1 LDAAAE
7 LVRPDGKR
15 GKGGQH
21 SDAWAYPGAD
31 DLARRAV
38 EHLPSPHRLEQS
50 HSLKGNTM
58 RSTRYVGRI
67 AGSAVAL
74 GTGAWLASVPWLA
87 AADDSSGLDIA
98 GPDPA
103 GFAPLF
109 SDAQA
114 DPSGLNIDVSYN
126 GMDLYHVGDAVAHT
140 GTGDFAIAY
149 GDGSTAD
156 AGYGETTDGLS
167 LVGQQDNAFAWGAD
181 STAIAG
187 GGDGDDAS
195 ATDGGTACSGFVQE
209 IGSGAT
215 GGSNDVASASGA
227 GSTAD
232 ALGSLYNTATASDGG
247 TADSGFGYLSGV
259 LNVGG
264 QYDSASASGAESTAV
279 AGLGV
284 GDSASASGAG
294 DSALAAWGNSDIAE
308 VFGEGSKAVAGGTG
322 ESALGNN
329 DFAAV
334 LANMLTA
341 EASPGSNLFVIE
353 PALFTDSAAAAT
365 AGLPTDDLGLTI
377 LFADFSWLGL

>member
-1 LDAAAE
+1 
-7 LVRPDGKR
+7 
-15 GKGGQH
+15 
-21 SDAWAYPGAD
+21 
-31 DLARRAV
+31 
-38 EHLPSPHRLEQS
+38 
-50 HSLKGNTM
+50 M
-58 RSTRYVGRI
+58 RSASYFGRI

-98 GPDPA
+98 GLDPA
-103 GFAPLF
+103 GFAQLF

-149 GDGSTAD
+149 GDGSTAE
-156 AGYGETTDGLS
+156 AGYGETTSGLS

-181 STAIAG
+181 STAVAG
-187 GGDGDDAS
+187 GGDGDSAS
-195 ATDGGTACSGFVQE
+195 ATDGGTAYSGFVQE
-209 IGSGAT
+209 TGSAAT

-232 ALGSLYNTATASDGG
+232 AVGSLYNTATASDGG
-247 TADSGFGYLSGV
+247 TADSGFSYLTGV
-259 LNVGG
+259 LNIGG
-264 QYDSASASGAESTAV
+264 QYDSASASGADSTAV

-284 GDSASASGAG
+284 GDSATASGAG

-308 VFGEGSKAVAGGTG
+308 VFGEGSKALAGGTG

-329 DFAAV
+329 DFAIV
-334 LANMLTA
+334 LASMLTA
-341 EASPGSNLFVIE
+341 DASSGSNLFVIE
-353 PALFTDSAAAAT
+353 PTLFTDSAAAAT
-365 AGLPTDDLGLTI
+365 AALPSDDLGLSS
-377 LFADFSWLGL
+377 LLADFSWLGL